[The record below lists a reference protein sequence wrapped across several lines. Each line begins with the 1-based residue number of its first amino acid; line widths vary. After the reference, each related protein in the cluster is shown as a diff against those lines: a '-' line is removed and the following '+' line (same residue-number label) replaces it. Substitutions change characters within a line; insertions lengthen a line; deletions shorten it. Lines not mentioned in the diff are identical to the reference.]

1 MKNILII
8 GGEGYIGNSLID
20 YFLKKKYK
28 ITSFDNLI
36 YRQKNRKKTK
46 NYDFIFGDLRN
57 KKDFKKINNKLFDAV
72 VILAGLVGD
81 PITNKYKK
89 ISLEI
94 NEKSIKEIVQN
105 IYKNDLAKKLIF
117 VSTCS
122 NYGVSKKKYINET
135 HKLKPLS
142 PYAKSKVKVEKFI
155 LGLKRKP
162 NFNPTI
168 LRFATAF
175 GLSKRMRYDLTVN
188 EFTKSLF
195 KNKYLEVY
203 DYNTWRPYCHVKDFA
218 RLINKVI
225 LAKNNKTTYQVFN
238 AGSNQNN
245 FSKKMISEMIK
256 KMIGGKIN
264 YLKKSK
270 DKRNYIVDFT
280 KVKKILNFKIKF
292 SIKYGIKEIIQDL
305 KVNQNNLNNSNL
317 GNYKIKL
324 K

>member
-1 MKNILII
+1 MKNILIF
-8 GGEGYIGNSLID
+8 GGEGYIGNPLID

-28 ITSFDNLI
+28 IISFDNLI
-36 YRQKNRKKTK
+36 YGQKKRKKDK
-46 NYDFIFGDLRN
+46 NYKFIFGDLRK
-57 KKDFKKINNKLFDAV
+57 KKDLRKINNKVFDV
-72 VILAGLVGD
+72 VIILAGLVGD

-94 NEKSIKEIVQN
+94 NESSIKN
-105 IYKNDLAKKLIF
+105 IIKYFYKNDLAKKLIF

-122 NYGVSKKKYINET
+122 NYGMSKKKYLNET
-135 HKLKPLS
+135 NKLKPLS
-142 PYAKSKVKVEKFI
+142 PYAKSKVKIEKY
-155 LGLKRKP
+155 LLSLKKKSS
-162 NFNPTI
+162 FSPTI

-188 EFTKSLF
+188 EFTRDLF
-195 KNKYLEVY
+195 KKKLLEVY

-225 LAKNNKTTYQVFN
+225 ITDKDITAYQVFN

-245 FSKKMISEMIK
+245 FTKKMISEMIK
-256 KMIGGKIN
+256 KIIGGNIN

-270 DKRNYIVDFT
+270 DRRNYVVDFS
-280 KVKKILNFKIKF
+280 KVKKKLNFKIKF
-292 SIKYGIKEIIQDL
+292 SIKYGIKEIIKDL
-305 KVNQNNLNNSNL
+305 KVNHNNLYNTNL